1 MSKKQEESS
10 GWLMAIIIGIV
21 VAVLLVI
28 VIYPNLVGKKNQE
41 FNEGMLDLTNQA
53 FVQEI

>member
-10 GWLMAIIIGIV
+10 GWLMAIIIGTV

>member
-10 GWLMAIIIGIV
+10 GWLMAIIIGVV